1 MIGNLFA
8 NKVLWALT
16 ALLSLVAAL
25 VGVFSSDIYIK
36 VVSPDIMPGVFGQ
49 DIMTIA
55 ASIIILILTVRIRP
69 ESWKKQVVIF
79 GIIGYLFYA
88 YGIYVIERVYTPM
101 YLVYLAIFG
110 LSFWSLAYGVA
121 KTRQEVLPTL
131 KLSRLIRNI
140 SVGFSLLVA
149 VIFEALWV
157 LQLLPLMQAGE
168 KIEFMYSIYILDICF
183 IMPAFIIAAIMALRK
198 QKLGLIFIP
207 ALFVLGFILIFSLVV
222 SEMVRPLFQLDM
234 NMSGMWPSLVL
245 SIIFLVLAVFYL
257 RGLKINRA
265 ST

>member
-1 MIGNLFA
+1 MIGNMFA

-16 ALLSLVAAL
+16 ALLSLAAAL

-88 YGIYVIERVYTPM
+88 YGIYVIERVYTSM

-110 LSFWSLAYGVA
+110 LSFW
-121 KTRQEVLPTL
+121 
-131 KLSRLIRNI
+131 
-140 SVGFSLLVA
+140 
-149 VIFEALWV
+149 
-157 LQLLPLMQAGE
+157 
-168 KIEFMYSIYILDICF
+168 
-183 IMPAFIIAAIMALRK
+183 
-198 QKLGLIFIP
+198 
-207 ALFVLGFILIFSLVV
+207 
-222 SEMVRPLFQLDM
+222 
-234 NMSGMWPSLVL
+234 
-245 SIIFLVLAVFYL
+245 
-257 RGLKINRA
+257 
-265 ST
+265 